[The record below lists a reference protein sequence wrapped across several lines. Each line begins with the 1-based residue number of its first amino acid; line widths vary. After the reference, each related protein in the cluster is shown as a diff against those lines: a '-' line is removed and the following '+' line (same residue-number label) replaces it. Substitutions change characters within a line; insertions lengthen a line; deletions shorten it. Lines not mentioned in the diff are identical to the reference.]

1 MCSNF
6 SAISAQL
13 TRKGLRR
20 RPEGELIDLGAALPL
35 GERGTGQL
43 HMKAQSRKKHAGE
56 RIGEKMVGNG
66 REWLIDLGVAFGRE
80 GHCAAAH
87 EGPEQKIHAGERI
100 GEKMVGNGREW
111 VIDLGQG
118 PVRTE
123 RRGEKRLAGKIG

>member
-20 RPEGELIDLGAALPL
+20 RPEGGLIDLGA
-35 GERGTGQL
+35 
-43 HMKAQSRKKHAGE
+43 
-56 RIGEKMVGNG
+56 
-66 REWLIDLGVAFGRE
+66 AFGRE

-87 EGPEQKIHAGERI
+87 EGPKRKIHAGERI